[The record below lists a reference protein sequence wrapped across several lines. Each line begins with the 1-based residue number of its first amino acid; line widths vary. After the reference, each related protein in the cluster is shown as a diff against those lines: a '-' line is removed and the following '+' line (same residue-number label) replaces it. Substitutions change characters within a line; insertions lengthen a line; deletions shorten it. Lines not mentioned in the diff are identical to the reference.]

1 VARGRLLALLLLAG
15 AVSVVHYGDGY
26 FNYADFPA
34 SDSVPTPSRTLLG
47 LSWFGFT
54 AVGVLAYGLFLARR
68 YTAAAVALALYSGSG
83 LVGIGHYTVPGALG
97 MPWWR
102 HAHVVADVLCGLA
115 VLAFAVWVVRRLGP
129 SAPLGRSAGS

>member
-1 VARGRLLALLLLAG
+1 VAQRRLLALLLLAVV
-15 AVSVVHYGDGY
+15 VSVVHYADGY

-34 SDSVPTPSRTLLG
+34 SDSIPTPSRTLLG

-83 LVGIGHYTVPGALG
+83 LVGVGHYMVPGALD

-115 VLAFAVWVVRRLGP
+115 VLAFALWIVRRLRPAVEP
-129 SAPLGRSAGS
+129 SSSAGR